1 MRNRCLSIVALLIP
15 LLVFGCGGVEPASGD
30 MSEAAHADLA
40 GESGGGDMSLLPLFA
55 ACTANGQCASDLCT
69 QTSYDRSPTP
79 LCTYACDANDM
90 NPKCPNGC
98 NPKGFCK
105 M

>member
-1 MRNRCLSIVALLIP
+1 MRIRCLYTLALLIP
-15 LLVFGCGGVEPASGD
+15 LLVVGCGGTEPPATTVDMTSSGPGD
-30 MSEAAHADLA
+30 A
-40 GESGGGDMSLLPLFA
+40 GLLPLFA
-55 ACTANGQCASDLCT
+55 ACTGNAQCQSDLCT
-69 QTSYDRSPTP
+69 MASYDRATTP

-98 NPKGFCK
+98 NPKGYCK